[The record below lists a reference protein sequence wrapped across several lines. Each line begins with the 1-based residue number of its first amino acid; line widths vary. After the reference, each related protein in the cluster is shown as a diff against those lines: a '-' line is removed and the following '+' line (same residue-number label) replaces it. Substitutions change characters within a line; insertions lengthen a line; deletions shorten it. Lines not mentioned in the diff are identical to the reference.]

1 MASIKEATIYRLK
14 VHSDM
19 VVEKIMGGLQQYAFQ
34 PCGKTQE
41 LSHGF
46 TPVAD
51 NNFVLMGDHLV
62 LFRYK
67 IEEKI
72 LPKAVIEHHAEKR
85 IVEAEEKNGKPL
97 SKQEKEQIKEAV
109 RIELL
114 PRAFSLY
121 KTIDAYIDTQNGWL
135 VVGSC
140 NNTVLDY
147 VLSAIRQVVSGFSSE
162 LMVTRDEPSAKMT
175 AWIFQEALDFSAFW
189 LGDSAKITNHDGGAI
204 NCRKEDLQN
213 DDIIELCQSRQVKQL
228 TLESM
233 HYTFDI
239 TEHMQIKRLKI
250 DDAYTESHINS
261 DEEEDKL
268 HYLRVNAFVTQQTI
282 SEIMNTLIKA
292 FGGLVEEKAPEEKA
306 A

>member
-1 MASIKEATIYRLK
+1 MASIKEATVYRLK

-46 TPVAD
+46 TPVVD
-51 NNFVLMGDHLV
+51 DSFVLMGDHLV

-72 LPKAVIEHHAEKR
+72 LPKAVIEHHAQRR

-97 SKQEKEQIKEAV
+97 SRQEKDQIKDAV
-109 RIELL
+109 RVELL
-114 PRAFSLY
+114 PQAFSLY

-140 NNTVLDY
+140 NTTALDY
-147 VLSAIRQVVSGFSSE
+147 VLGAVRQVVSGFSSE
-162 LMVTRDEPSAKMT
+162 LMVTKQEPSLIMT
-175 AWIFQEALDFSAFW
+175 AWIYQEALDFSEFE
-189 LGDSAKITNHDGGAI
+189 LGDCFKISNGEGSIT
-204 NCRKEDLQN
+204 CRKEDLRDQEIV
-213 DDIIELCQSRQVKQL
+213 DLCGTRQVKQL
-228 TLESM
+228 TLESV
-233 HYTFDI
+233 HYTFDV
-239 TEHMQIKRLKI
+239 TENMQIKRLKI
-250 DDAYTESHINS
+250 DDAYTDSFINN
-261 DEEEDKL
+261 EEEDKL

-282 SEIMNTLIKA
+282 SEIINTLIKA
-292 FGGLVEEKAPEEKA
+292 FGGLVEERLPEEQA